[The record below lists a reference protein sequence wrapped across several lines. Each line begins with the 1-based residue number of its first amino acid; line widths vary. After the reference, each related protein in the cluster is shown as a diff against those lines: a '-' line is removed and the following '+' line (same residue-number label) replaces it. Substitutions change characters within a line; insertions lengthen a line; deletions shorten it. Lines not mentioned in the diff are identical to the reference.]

1 MIDGKLAELGWDP
14 RDVQVIVRT
23 DLRGQEMLSL
33 RDMDGV
39 SVEAGMPECPDE
51 AGAMDGDGDGRDE
64 REELDS
70 TSSERRDVPADEEL
84 EELRTQNAEL
94 STCTSELRDKVT
106 SLEDEVSEV
115 RDMLKKESERVCEM

>member
-1 MIDGKLAELGWDP
+1 MIDGKLAEQGRDP
-14 RDVQVIVRT
+14 RDIQVIVRT

-39 SVEAGMPECPDE
+39 FVEAGMPECPNE

-70 TSSERRDVPADEEL
+70 TSSERRDVPAAEEL
-84 EELRTQNAEL
+84 EELPTQNAEL